1 MIELMFAAALSG
13 MPAGEAAAS
22 DQLVAIDY
30 RLAPST
36 ADESPQ
42 NDWRKLV
49 GADSSFD
56 DERDCPVFFQKE
68 IPGFGSMRLNSA
80 CTQTKEDELWP

>member
-13 MPAGEAAAS
+13 MRVGEAAAP
-22 DQLVAIDY
+22 DQLLAIDY

-42 NDWRKLV
+42 NDWRKWV
-49 GADSSFD
+49 GSDSSVE
-56 DERDCPVFFQKE
+56 DERDCPVFFQKDV
-68 IPGFGSMRLNSA
+68 PGFGTLRLNSA
-80 CTQTKEDELWP
+80 CTLTKDDALWP

>member
-13 MPAGEAAAS
+13 MRAGEAVEQ

-30 RLAPST
+30 RLVPSRS
-36 ADESPQ
+36 EEPQ
-42 NDWRKLV
+42 HDWRKWV
-49 GADSSFD
+49 GSDFSIE

-68 IPGFGSMRLNSA
+68 IPDFGSMRMNSA
-80 CTQTKEDELWP
+80 CTRTKDDALWP